1 MKHRTLP
8 LFITYDKHENISD
21 NTKYDDEFLSQDEL
35 KWYTRSN
42 RKLTSPEVQN
52 ILKHEESNTD
62 MYIFVKKRDDEG
74 NISTI

>member
-1 MKHRTLP
+1 MVHAV
-8 LFITYDKHENISD
+8 
-21 NTKYDDEFLSQDEL
+21 
-35 KWYTRSN
+35 N

-62 MYIFVKKRDDEG
+62 MYIFVKKEMMKG

>member
-1 MKHRTLP
+1 MTM
-8 LFITYDKHENISD
+8 N
-21 NTKYDDEFLSQDEL
+21 LSQDEL

-52 ILKHEESNTD
+52 ILKHEENNTD
-62 MYIFVKKRDDEG
+62 MYIFCEKRDDEG